1 MGVTTSPVSL
11 AGALGLEPRPR
22 VLLPGRW
29 TFWADMLVGG
39 QALGQVD
46 VSSFYCVRRLSGF
59 GSGNVTVNLP
69 CGIPDDRLLRLWS
82 WRLWAMYD
90 GLPYWCG
97 VPTGVADQDG
107 SAHVQLTLTELPGYL
122 AKRAVDW
129 SPNRVYTQAE
139 QTAIARDIAEPVEEV
154 GVQIITEPGPGF
166 RRDRTYEFLESDSRA
181 KLLENLAGV
190 LSGPEFR
197 TEYQMTSQGRPVC
210 ILRIGYP
217 RVGDDGAGLGLSV
230 PGAAVGYRAQWD
242 SDELRTVTFAVGDLP
257 QDAPEGASK
266 PVAIERRPQADLPR
280 LDAVDD
286 WPGTILQ
293 STLVERAATMATRQA
308 MPAVSTTASP
318 PEELPAITDYAPGD
332 TVTVRAVT
340 PLIPGGLEV
349 AGRLAQVEVNA
360 AEGVATW
367 TIVGATPAPV
377 TREAVTARLDRVDG
391 QVASLFHSGGLV
403 EVGAPTAPEF
413 IVKGRVTAG
422 TWNATGTGWARVSDI
437 GGMVARP
444 PVGSSVVIEAL
455 GVLEWRQTDLEV
467 GLSWFGATGA
477 GQVAQARVE
486 GRSLPV
492 NLGMAMSIQAIAV
505 VTGANQLRAHVSAR
519 LSPDYGRFSNM
530 AGGNPDIVTE
540 LQQGPGNHS
549 HAARANVSNNWSLE
563 GDTGGVVPYDS
574 ATQTEFNLVARF
586 GAGAIGQQC
595 GMRITR
601 VTYYGGAAP

>member
-1 MGVTTSPVSL
+1 MGVSVTPLGLEEVL
-11 AGALGLEPRPR
+11 ALEPRPT
-22 VLLPGRW
+22 VPLPGRW

-39 QALGQVD
+39 QALGNVD

-59 GSGNVTVNLP
+59 GHGNVTVNLP

-129 SPNRVYTQAE
+129 HPNRVYTQAE
-139 QTAIARDIAEPVEEV
+139 QTAIARDIAEPAEEV
-154 GVQIITEPGPGF
+154 GVQIITEPGSGF

-210 ILRIGYP
+210 ILRIAYP
-217 RVGDDGAGLGLSV
+217 RVGSDSAGLGLSI

-257 QDAPEGASK
+257 QDAPEGALK
-266 PVAIERRPQADLPR
+266 PVAIERRPQPDLPR

-286 WPGTILQ
+286 WPGTVLQ
-293 STLVERAATMATRQA
+293 STLVERAQTMAARQA
-308 MPAVSTTASP
+308 APSVSTTASP
-318 PEELPAITDYAPGD
+318 PEELPAITEYAPGD
-332 TVTVRAVT
+332 TVYVRAVT
-340 PLIPGGLEV
+340 PLLPGGLEV
-349 AGRLAQVEVNA
+349 AGRLSQVEVNA

-377 TREAVTARLDRVDG
+377 TRETVNERLERVDTA
-391 QVASLFHSGGLV
+391 VAALFHGGGLV

-413 IVKGRVTAG
+413 QVKGRAVAG
-422 TWNATGTGWARVSDI
+422 AWNSTGTGWARVSDY
-437 GGMVARP
+437 GAMVARP
-444 PVGSSVVIEAL
+444 PVGSTVVIEAL
-455 GVLEWRQTDLEV
+455 GILDHRQNDLEV
-467 GLSWFGATGA
+467 ALSWPGATGA
-477 GQVAQARVE
+477 GQVASARVE
-486 GRSLPV
+486 GRTLPV
-492 NLGMAMSIQAIAV
+492 NLSMCASVQAVAT
-505 VTGANQLRAHVSAR
+505 VTSANQLRAHVSAR
-519 LSPDYGRFSNM
+519 MSPDWRFDNR

-540 LQQGPGNHS
+540 LQLGPGNHS
-549 HAARANVSNNWSLE
+549 HAARANVSNNWVLE
-563 GDTGGVVPYDS
+563 GDTGGVVFFDP
-574 ATQTEFNLVARF
+574 AVQTSLNIVARF
-586 GAGAIGQQC
+586 GAGAIGQQF